1 MPFPHSGW
9 QGALGRRA
17 HPKPAVHDDTHRCC
31 QRLCILSAK
40 DGKDAF
46 LNALHD
52 KDLVITGDFVPV
64 MWFQGLTDSLAPNA
78 SQQTIFV
85 TTIEHRPR

>member
-1 MPFPHSGW
+1 M
-9 QGALGRRA
+9 
-17 HPKPAVHDDTHRCC
+17 
-31 QRLCILSAK
+31 SAK